1 MKIMVNKG
9 EFKDLIQREWIIA
22 NGIGGF
28 AASTVTGANTR
39 KYHGLLVAAL
49 TPPARRFLVLSKV
62 DESIEFNGCKYPLY
76 TNICDNYISDGYK
89 RIESF
94 EKKYVPTYTYKI
106 DDISIQKTISMQ
118 YGRNTVV
125 ILYNIKNGNYDSK
138 LTLAPIINYRDFHQV
153 NKDTEFN
160 LKEKISGTKVRI
172 VVKNESQTPFYMK
185 CSEGT
190 YIEHHN
196 DIFYRMFYIEEE
208 KRGFDPIENHAIPGR
223 YEIELKPNEEK
234 NISFVFSLEENID
247 EIKAEDIIKQ
257 EEERLKKIVTDTG
270 LINEKAEDKELIED
284 FIITADS
291 FIAYRPSF
299 GLHTIIA
306 GYPWFLDWGRDS
318 LIAFE
323 GLLLKTKRFD
333 IAKEVLLTFIRDIKY
348 GLVPNGYS
356 GYDNRPLYNSAD
368 ASLLLFEEIKKYI
381 NYTKDYKFIKDNF
394 YVSLKRIIEAY
405 ITGIDVDDNNIY
417 MERDGLIH
425 SGTINTQNTWMD
437 VKIGDFAVT
446 PRNGKAVEI
455 NSLWYNAL
463 KIMEEL
469 AQKFETKKIAEM
481 YAGLADKTQK
491 SFNRKFYNTAKK
503 SLYDVL
509 GDDRI
514 RPNQLFSLSLS
525 YQVLNPAGKNAKE
538 ILKTV
543 TNELYTR
550 HGLRTLNRKD
560 KQYIAT
566 YEGDSYRRDISY
578 HQGITWPWLFGLYN
592 DAYKNVINNTKEGKV
607 KTELQK
613 QYNQFIKN
621 LKATTKTMMYKE
633 GCVLSISE
641 LYDSKPPYL
650 PKGAFSQ
657 AWSVAE
663 IFRIILDSKTEEE
676 EEQ

>member
-9 EFKDLIQREWIIA
+9 DFKDLIQKEWIIS

-49 TPPARRFLVLSKV
+49 TPPARRFLTLSKV

-89 RIESF
+89 NIESF
-94 EKKYVPTYTYKI
+94 EKKYVPTYNYKI
-106 DDISIQKTISMQ
+106 DDIKIQKTISMQ

-125 ILYNIKNGNYDSK
+125 ILYKIKNGKHKMK
-138 LTLAPIINYRDFHQV
+138 LSLAPIINYRDFHQV
-153 NKDTEFN
+153 NKETNFE
-160 LKEKISGTKVRI
+160 LKEKIKGTKVKI
-172 VVKNESQTPFYMK
+172 IIKGESQTPFYMK
-185 CSEGT
+185 CSEGN

-223 YEIELKPNEEK
+223 YEIEVNPNEEK
-234 NISFVFSLEENID
+234 EISFVFSLEENID

-257 EEERLKKIVTDTG
+257 EEERLKKIIKNTK
-270 LINEKAEDKELIED
+270 LINEKTEDKELIED

-323 GLLLKTKRFD
+323 GLLLKTRRFD
-333 IAKEVLLTFIRDIKY
+333 IAREVLLTFIRDEKY

-368 ASLLLFEEIKKYI
+368 ASLLLFEQIKKYL
-381 NYTKDYKFIKDNF
+381 NYTKDYKFIKENF
-394 YVSLKRIIEAY
+394 YIELKKIIEAY

-469 AQKFETKKIAEM
+469 AKKFETKKAAEI
-481 YAGLADKTQK
+481 YSELSEKVKK
-491 SFNRKFYNTAKK
+491 SFNRKFYNSSKK

-514 RPNQLFSLSLS
+514 RPNQLFSLSLT
-525 YQVLNPAGKNAKE
+525 YQVLNPNGRNAKE

-543 TNELYTR
+543 TEELYTK
-550 HGLRTLNRKD
+550 HGLRTLDRKD
-560 KQYIAT
+560 KQYVAT

-592 DAYKNVINNTKEGKV
+592 DAYKNVIANTKEGKV
-607 KTELQK
+607 RKELLDT
-613 QYNQFIKN
+613 YEQFIKN

-663 IFRIILDSKTEEE
+663 IFRILLDASTEEE
-676 EEQ
+676 EKQ